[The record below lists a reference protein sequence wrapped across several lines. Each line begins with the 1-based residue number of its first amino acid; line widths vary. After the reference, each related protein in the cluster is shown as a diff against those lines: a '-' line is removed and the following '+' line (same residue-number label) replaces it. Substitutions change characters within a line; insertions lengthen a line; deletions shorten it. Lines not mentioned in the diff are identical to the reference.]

1 VKNKLEYDGGNN
13 MKIVCSRDLFV
24 EAINIVQK
32 AISPRPTLPI
42 LDGILIEAQESVK
55 LTGYDLE
62 TGIESKIEAE
72 IIETGSIVINSRM
85 FGEIIKKLPDDIVTI
100 EVGSGNTIL
109 IESGSSH
116 FSIKGISAEGYP
128 KIPTVEDYEKIV
140 LPQNSFKEMIRQTI
154 FAVSNDESRPVLNG
168 CNIIC
173 ENGTIEMVAIDG
185 FRLALRKNSFN
196 QNVPLISFIVPGKSL
211 NEVGRILSNTDA
223 LIEIYKSTNHIMFDT
238 GKVKMV
244 SRLIAGEY
252 MNYKSIIPQTADT
265 TVTVSPL
272 IILNAIERASLIITS
287 DDRKFPVRLM
297 TMDDETLVVTANT
310 DLGSVREEIKISMSG
325 NKIDIDFNPK
335 YFIDAL
341 KVIEE
346 DEISIS
352 FNGNMGPCVLRPVEG
367 SDFAY
372 LVLPLRR

>member
-1 VKNKLEYDGGNN
+1 
-13 MKIVCSRDLFV
+13 MKIVCSRNLFI

-42 LDGILIEAQESVK
+42 LDGILIEAEDNIVK

-62 TGIESKIEAE
+62 TGIECRLDADVIEK
-72 IIETGSIVINSRM
+72 GNIVINARI
-85 FGEIIKKLPDDIVTI
+85 FGEIIKKLPDEIVTI
-100 EVGSGNTIL
+100 EVGTGNTIL
-109 IESGSSH
+109 IESGSSF
-116 FSIKGISAEGYP
+116 FSIKGINSEGYP

-140 LPQNSFKEMIRQTI
+140 IPQNTLKDMINQTI

-168 CNIIC
+168 CYFVCDCNTVEI
-173 ENGTIEMVAIDG
+173 VAIDG
-185 FRLALRKNSFN
+185 FRLALRKNMFDE
-196 QNVPLISFIVPGKSL
+196 QVPTVSFIVPGKSL
-211 NEVGRILSNTDA
+211 NEVGRVLTSNETP
-223 LIEIYKSTNHIMFDT
+223 IEIYKSKNHILFDT

-252 MNYKSIIPQTADT
+252 MNYRSIIPQSAETSLIA
-265 TVTVSPL
+265 SPAAL
-272 IILNAIERASLIITS
+272 LSSIERASLIITS

-297 TMDDETLVVTANT
+297 TIDDETLVVSSNT

-341 KVIEE
+341 KAINE
-346 DEISIS
+346 DEISLS
-352 FNGNMGPCVLRPVEG
+352 FNGNMGPCVLKPVDG
-367 SDFAY
+367 DDFAY

>member
-1 VKNKLEYDGGNN
+1 
-13 MKIVCSRDLFV
+13 MKIICSRDLFV
-24 EAINIVQK
+24 ESINIVQK

-42 LDGILIEAQESVK
+42 LDGILIEADQIIK

-62 TGIESKIEAE
+62 TGIECKLEGEVVES
-72 IIETGSIVINSRM
+72 GSIVINSRM

-100 EVGSGNTIL
+100 EVGTGNTIL

-116 FSIKGISAEGYP
+116 FSIKGINAEGYP
-128 KIPTVEDYEKIV
+128 KIPTVEDYQKIV
-140 LPQNSFKEMIRQTI
+140 LPQKVFKEMIHHTI
-154 FAVSNDESRPVLNG
+154 FAVSTDESRPVLNG
-168 CNIIC
+168 CNIVC
-173 ENGTIEMVAIDG
+173 DETTIEMVAIDG
-185 FRLALRKNSFN
+185 FRLALRKSVYEHSVPHVSFN
-196 QNVPLISFIVPGKSL
+196 VPGKSL
-211 NEVGRILSNTDA
+211 NEVGRILSNNDSM
-223 LIEIYKSTNHIMFDT
+223 IEIYKSTNHIMFDT

-265 TVTVSPL
+265 TIVVSPST
-272 IILNAIERASLIITS
+272 ILSAIERASLIITS

-297 TMDDETLVVTANT
+297 TIDDESLVVSANT

-352 FNGNMGPCVLRPVEG
+352 FNGNMGPCVLRPLEG
-367 SDFAY
+367 NNFAY